1 MVDPQTRRRRRVS
14 FPNAPPKKWAAGTVG
29 DSQRRPNGMGHSA
42 DLRSLRE
49 TRVQTS
55 DSLEFEGRLLNLL
68 QGCMRPPYSPIDA
81 QPICWCARKIQ
92 SREEAS
98 SMR

>member
-14 FPNAPPKKWAAGTVG
+14 FPNASRKKWAAGTIG
-29 DSQRRPNGMGHSA
+29 DGQRRTNGMGHSA

-55 DSLEFEGRLLNLL
+55 DSLEFEVSLLNLL
-68 QGCMRPPYSPIDA
+68 
-81 QPICWCARKIQ
+81 
-92 SREEAS
+92 
-98 SMR
+98 